1 MTEAENI
8 SHLDNVINIIDS
20 VQRQNHILK
29 CLLQKTEQLE
39 QKDQGVIKQS
49 IDTVLF
55 LSEQI
60 SIDILEKL
68 RSTTEILQTTTEI
81 VAGLCQQKRTN
92 IDQIVNPANL
102 NYLEWTSNFLNHLI
116 ASLKSAETNLY
127 DVKWP
132 SDHKEMQS
140 SCTGEEKVE
149 LGSDMQHLQTGSPSY
164 HQKNGNSEEGE
175 TKKKG
180 AFETSLSNSQNN
192 QHMSEKTNTILITEK
207 GHSVQESSCSFFQ
220 PSACEGVER
229 EDTAGDKEHFQAS
242 SAVFSKEENYNRQ
255 LTIQKAGNREE
266 HVKSPFRITEDMD
279 SKTEVED
286 SGKTLKSIPFSNQ
299 GGSKDIHLSMVSKTS
314 VTDRLK
320 INKFHDQNEI
330 TDSAAQPVRSRD
342 PQSWSQTG
350 LLAEL
355 NAESDPQIPCY
366 VTAPFMI
373 IQKLIC
379 RIINDRSSLVIYDG
393 EELVSNVISI
403 QCSDSRIKI
412 PFPIR
417 IAIPFTAS
425 YRGHYREIM
434 VKVSDGSLCSSYMS
448 PISLEGIYD
457 GHKGTYAEI
466 KVYKLGIFSVVS
478 CLKKE
483 RFTVPKKGLALKLSM
498 DGRIALNYLP
508 GTFSAP
514 VIVQSKV
521 QPIDTTLLSTLK
533 ARQDVYHSIVSTS
546 PIVHITHPS
555 TQQFRKSI
563 AIIVPCPP
571 NPDKKR
577 LGDETDHG
585 RAATAMVHRSSSHRI
600 RSMSAP
606 VKKHGEPANES
617 LKLLGFK
624 CRDEQWFLMDAITV
638 KNGQNG
644 LVEFEIAEHVERF
657 IVLRLSSSVDSSYLV
672 SFIQE
677 LEEAI
682 QFTMVNIVMY
692 HRRDNFH
699 KAVVQLVPSK
709 DSPWELAKLREK
721 GYRGPPEPSEEF
733 PMREGEQLI
742 LKFSGNIKSLGNEGD
757 VTQGYQLIF
766 HSQRKTRLELELNEV
781 DEFGNYCSPH
791 YKGMAI
797 FYKVTKEELT
807 KQWDGADNAV
817 ESQQRSPVCKL
828 ALTLPKRERT
838 VNRSVNVIQIPTE
851 PSKDAV
857 SDNVLYWVAS
867 ELSEEDALLLFT
879 SLRIRRSAI
888 QLVKLTNP
896 DDLTHQIFK
905 LLSMWKKSLPTSADK
920 QRLLSRHL
928 NKCSRQD
935 LVEDLQSKWKIGE
948 EK

>member
-1 MTEAENI
+1 MPLLPVMRCY
-8 SHLDNVINIIDS
+8 SHL
-20 VQRQNHILK
+20 
-29 CLLQKTEQLE
+29 
-39 QKDQGVIKQS
+39 
-49 IDTVLF
+49 
-55 LSEQI
+55 
-60 SIDILEKL
+60 
-68 RSTTEILQTTTEI
+68 
-81 VAGLCQQKRTN
+81 
-92 IDQIVNPANL
+92 
-102 NYLEWTSNFLNHLI
+102 
-116 ASLKSAETNLY
+116 ETNVHLFHGCLCNIVVDTLVATLVY
-127 DVKWP
+127 KIQSVHFALVP
-132 SDHKEMQS
+132 VEGFEM
-140 SCTGEEKVE
+140 
-149 LGSDMQHLQTGSPSY
+149 
-164 HQKNGNSEEGE
+164 
-175 TKKKG
+175 
-180 AFETSLSNSQNN
+180 
-192 QHMSEKTNTILITEK
+192 
-207 GHSVQESSCSFFQ
+207 
-220 PSACEGVER
+220 
-229 EDTAGDKEHFQAS
+229 
-242 SAVFSKEENYNRQ
+242 
-255 LTIQKAGNREE
+255 
-266 HVKSPFRITEDMD
+266 
-279 SKTEVED
+279 
-286 SGKTLKSIPFSNQ
+286 
-299 GGSKDIHLSMVSKTS
+299 
-314 VTDRLK
+314 
-320 INKFHDQNEI
+320 
-330 TDSAAQPVRSRD
+330 
-342 PQSWSQTG
+342 

-600 RSMSAP
+600 RAP

-817 ESQQRSPVCKL
+817 ESQQRM
-828 ALTLPKRERT
+828 
-838 VNRSVNVIQIPTE
+838 
-851 PSKDAV
+851 